1 MWRRTLVCLWLF
13 LASAAGA
20 APAPVQVDAQRDGDA
35 VLVEA
40 SADLRAGVE
49 VAWAVLTEYDR
60 YAEFIPD
67 LRSSRILARA
77 GATAIVEQ
85 RGVAG
90 WFLFRF
96 PIEVRLAVTEEP
108 FQRVHS
114 QSISGNFRE
123 MTGTYQLDATEG
135 GVHFRYSGR
144 LVPAFRLPPLIGL
157 PAVRASVE
165 RQFRGLVEEIER
177 RTATDGAAQ

>member
-1 MWRRTLVCLWLF
+1 MLAWLLS
-13 LASAAGA
+13 LAATAAA
-20 APAPVQVDAQRDGDA
+20 AEVPVQVEARRDGDA

-40 SADLRAGVE
+40 SADLRVRAQ
-49 VAWAVLTEYDR
+49 VAWAVLTGYDR
-60 YAEFIPD
+60 YAQFIPD

-90 WFLFRF
+90 FIFFRF
-96 PIEVRLAVTEEP
+96 PIEVRLAITEEP
-108 FQRVHS
+108 YQRVRS
-114 QSISGNFRE
+114 QSIAGNFRE
-123 MTGTYQLDATEG
+123 MTGTYQLDPTPQ

-144 LVPAFRLPPLIGL
+144 LVPGFRLPPLVGL

-177 RTATDGAAQ
+177 QPDTGGAAR